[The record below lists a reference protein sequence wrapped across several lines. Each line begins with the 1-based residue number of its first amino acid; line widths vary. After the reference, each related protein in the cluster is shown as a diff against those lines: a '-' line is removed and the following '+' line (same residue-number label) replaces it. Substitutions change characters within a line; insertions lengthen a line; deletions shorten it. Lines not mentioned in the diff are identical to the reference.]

1 MSAICVL
8 VADNCR
14 ARIFDAAS
22 RTGSLRERQTILW
35 PEARLRAREIGAD
48 APSSSFNSSAD
59 HAGQSKH
66 RTGDKSDIKNQQS
79 IQFANDIVRQLKKSQ
94 KTHPFS
100 SLILAA
106 PPKFLGTLRQKLDDN
121 LRDCISFELDKELTQ
136 LSADEIRNHLPKI
149 LPRQVAYS

>member
-14 ARIFDAAS
+14 ARIFDAVS

-35 PEARLRAREIGAD
+35 PEARLHSQKIGAD
-48 APSSSFNSSAD
+48 SRSSAFNSSAD

-66 RTGDKSDIKNQQS
+66 RTGDKKDIKNQQA
-79 IQFANDIVRQLKKSQ
+79 IQFANNIVRQLKQSQ

-106 PPKFLGTLRQKLDDN
+106 PPKFLGTLRHKLDDN
-121 LRDCISFELDKELTQ
+121 LRGCISFELDKELTHF
-136 LSADEIRNHLPKI
+136 SADKIRNHLPKI
-149 LPRQVAYS
+149 LPRQVTY